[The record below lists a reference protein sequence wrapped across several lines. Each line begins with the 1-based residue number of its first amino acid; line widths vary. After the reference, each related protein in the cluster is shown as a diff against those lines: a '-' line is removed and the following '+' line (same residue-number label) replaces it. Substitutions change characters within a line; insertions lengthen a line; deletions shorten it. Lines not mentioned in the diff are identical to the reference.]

1 MPGCAA
7 CISLTVAAERGC
19 QPGRLRSSPSTI
31 VTRSAGVPIHAPAP
45 ASASM
50 NVRPGVVGW
59 ATSPGWTSYVP
70 AMRMSSIPSGWSTR
84 SSTKDEY
91 GRPVTSSISSPSRQ
105 KFMLL

>member
-1 MPGCAA
+1 M
-7 CISLTVAAERGC
+7 R
-19 QPGRLRSSPSTI
+19 
-31 VTRSAGVPIHAPAP
+31 TRSVGVPIHAPAP

-70 AMRMSSIPSGWSTR
+70 AMRMSSMPSGWSTR
-84 SSTKDEY
+84 SCTTVAY
-91 GRPVTSSISSPSRQ
+91 GLPVTSSTSRPSRQ